1 MKKWLTLLL
10 VMLLL
15 LTCAA
20 AEPYSD
26 VAKHYL
32 TTYGKWWDY
41 SPELWLEYAAAVR
54 AADPGNSHAARAI
67 AATEYILP
75 PAGALTEA
83 QAKEIAINAVDAS
96 LQARPLAPCFLLD
109 DRAVYKVILYAPD
122 GESSVSHT
130 VELDAHTGE
139 VLGVYARLTVD
150 VGCFFTPNA
159 VWAAVSLNYTPE
171 ELDQMTWSQLADLY
185 IDRYG
190 AWWDWNSVRW
200 GEFVTA
206 VKQADVSNSRTG
218 RAVAATEYILPTH
231 EMLLEE
237 AAAERAIA
245 AVGGEGGADK
255 LVICCMAEDRAIYK
269 VTVHA
274 EDTVFSV
281 EVDAYTG
288 EVLGVYPKTSEG
300 VGQFFV
306 PHAVWEATPET
317 APNG

>member
-1 MKKWLTLLL
+1 MKRLLALLL
-10 VMLLL
+10 ALLL
-15 LTCAA
+15 PCAA
-20 AEPYSD
+20 LADTYTD
-26 VAKHYL
+26 VVKHYL
-32 TTYGKWWDY
+32 NTYGKWWDY
-41 SPELWLEYAAAVR
+41 TQEMWLAFAADAK
-54 AADPGNSHAARAI
+54 AADPGNSNAARAI

-75 PAGALTEA
+75 PADALSEE
-83 QAKEIAINAVDAS
+83 QAKAIAINAVDAT

-109 DRAVYKVILYAPD
+109 GRTMYKVILYAPD

-130 VELDAHTGE
+130 VELDAYTSE
-139 VLGVYARLTVD
+139 VLGIYPKLTVD
-150 VGCFFTPNA
+150 VGYFFVPNA
-159 VWAAVSLNYTPE
+159 VWAAVSLDYTPE
-171 ELDQMTWSQLADLY
+171 ELAKMTWSQLADLF

-190 AWWDWNSVRW
+190 TWWDWNSVRW

-206 VKQADVSNSRTG
+206 VKQVDVSNSRTG

-237 AAAERAIA
+237 EAAERAIA
-245 AVGGEGGADK
+245 AVGGATYADN
-255 LVICCMAEDRAIYK
+255 LVICCMAEGRAIYK

-274 EDTVFSV
+274 EDTVASV

-288 EVLGVYPKTSEG
+288 GVLGVYPQNGEG

-306 PHAVWEATPET
+306 PHAVWEATLET